1 MADDSDKKDSAANT
15 LIGEAVKKLFTAGV
29 TAAFMT
35 EESVRTYLAELKLPK
50 EILNV
55 IVQGASKSK
64 DEITNR
70 VSKEV
75 IGIIQKIDFV
85 KEASRFAENHK
96 FKITAEIEV
105 IKKNHNKNETEDHSE
120 QETGTGTEIK
130 IKSSRKN
137 T

>member
-105 IKKNHNKNETEDHSE
+105 LKKNHNKNESEDPSA
-120 QETGTGTEIK
+120 QDSGTEIK

-137 T
+137 S

>member
-96 FKITAEIEV
+96 FKITA
-105 IKKNHNKNETEDHSE
+105 
-120 QETGTGTEIK
+120 
-130 IKSSRKN
+130 
-137 T
+137 

>member
-120 QETGTGTEIK
+120 QETGTEIK

>member
-105 IKKNHNKNETEDHSE
+105 IKKNQNKSE
-120 QETGTGTEIK
+120 SEVDIDDESGAEIK

-137 T
+137 S